1 MPSHKAAKPSGP
13 FARLNPA
20 RARLVA
26 AVAVVV
32 IVAAVLAIVL
42 TGSKSPGKHAS
53 TTSGSVPSSSTS
65 STAPA
70 VAADRCPLTDTPA
83 PGGVV
88 PKRPALAVKI
98 GNEPNGARPQSGLS
112 EADVVYDT
120 PAEGGIMRYV
130 AVYQCENAPTIG
142 PVRSL
147 RWVDWHIMAEF
158 RTPLLAFAGGIIPD
172 VSTAESLRW
181 LKSIDLLT
189 NYANAAYRTTNRVP
203 PDNLYTSTKS
213 LWGLFPNLKT
223 PPSPIFQYS
232 SAIPASAKPA
242 SSISINF
249 SAGTDV
255 VWKWQP
261 SSGTWLHT
269 YSGTPDVDAA
279 TNQPVTTSNVI
290 VQIVHYR
297 FGPYPESPGG
307 SGDVESV
314 TTGSGKGY
322 VFRNGKVIP
331 VTWHRADLSD
341 STTFTTANGTEVGLT
356 PGKTWVEML
365 LDTTAA
371 IPGAFSWHS

>member
-1 MPSHKAAKPSGP
+1 
-13 FARLNPA
+13 
-20 RARLVA
+20 
-26 AVAVVV
+26 V
-32 IVAAVLAIVL
+32 IVAAVLAVVL

-53 TTSGSVPSSSTS
+53 TTSGSVPSSS
-65 STAPA
+65 STAPVTPA

-88 PKRPALAVKI
+88 PRRPALGVKI
-98 GNEPNGARPQSGLS
+98 GNEPEGARPQSGLS

-120 PAEGGIMRYV
+120 PAEGGIMRYI

-158 RTPLLAFAGGIIPD
+158 RMPLLAFAGGIIPD
-172 VSTAESLRW
+172 VSTAESLKW

-203 PDNLYTSTKS
+203 PDNLYTSTKA
-213 LWGLFPNLKT
+213 LWGLFPDLKT
-223 PPSPIFQYS
+223 PPAPIFQYS
-232 SAIPASAKPA
+232 STIPSGAKPA

-269 YSGTPDVDAA
+269 YSGVADVDAA
-279 TNQPVTTSNVI
+279 TGQPVTASNVV
-290 VQIVHYR
+290 VQIVRYR
-297 FGPYPESPGG
+297 YGPYAESPGG
-307 SGDVESV
+307 TGDVESV

-331 VTWHRADLSD
+331 VTWHRANLSD
-341 STTFTTANGTEVGLT
+341 PTTFTTASGAEVGLT
-356 PGKTWVEML
+356 PGKTWVELL

-371 IPGAFSWHS
+371 IPGAFSWHA